1 MLESTTVTKTGMKR
15 ISGKSV
21 MGFILFVALVA
32 ISIQG
37 CKSMNKTQK
46 GAAIGV
52 GGGAVLG
59 GVVGR
64 ALGNTAAGV
73 IVGAAVGGT
82 VGAVIGRKMDKQAE
96 EIAKTMGDAEVIREG
111 EAIVI
116 KFNEKVLF
124 AYDRSDLNMTAKSNL
139 DKLRTILLK
148 YPETNIT
155 VIGHTDSKGSL
166 KYNQTLSENRANSVK
181 SYGNER
187 GIANDRLNAIG
198 KGENDP
204 IATNDTEEGSA
215 LNRRVEFVITA
226 NEKMKAE
233 AQKETAYN

>member
-1 MLESTTVTKTGMKR
+1 MLESTTVTKPGMKR
-15 ISGKSV
+15 IRGKSV
-21 MGFILFVALVA
+21 SGFILFVALVA

-96 EIAKTMGDAEVIREG
+96 EIAKQWVMP
-111 EAIVI
+111 
-116 KFNEKVLF
+116 K
-124 AYDRSDLNMTAKSNL
+124 
-139 DKLRTILLK
+139 
-148 YPETNIT
+148 
-155 VIGHTDSKGSL
+155 
-166 KYNQTLSENRANSVK
+166 
-181 SYGNER
+181 
-187 GIANDRLNAIG
+187 
-198 KGENDP
+198 
-204 IATNDTEEGSA
+204 
-215 LNRRVEFVITA
+215 
-226 NEKMKAE
+226 
-233 AQKETAYN
+233 